1 MKNLFVL
8 LTTLVIFAAPASAG
22 WAVFGVIQ
30 GDVDSSVTVDSTRF
44 FIPGGG
50 EITYPTDG
58 WHAAPSALDTFV
70 FPDLPDWPQLIMS
83 FAWIGTLPVIQ
94 PIPEPVSDSW
104 YPFQPPFEQAKQMF
118 HGVLGIQEM
127 PGSFEAQPAPSLPG
141 ILTNQALK
149 NFAFN
154 NHLEII
160 NPCGQVV
167 RSFPLSP
174 GIYFCRLIDK
184 PDVYQQ
190 FILIK

>member
-44 FIPGGG
+44 LMPGGG

-58 WHAAPSALDTFV
+58 WYAAPSALDTFV

-94 PIPEPVSDSW
+94 PIMEPVSDSW

-118 HGVLGIQEM
+118 HGVLGVQEM
-127 PGSFEAQPAPSLPG
+127 PGPFETQPVTSLSG
-141 ILTNQALK
+141 ILTNQMLHNLARECQI
-149 NFAFN
+149 
-154 NHLEII
+154 EII
-160 NPCGQVV
+160 NPLGQVV
-167 RSFPLSP
+167 RSFPLAP
-174 GIYFCRLIDK
+174 GVYFLRFVNTPSELKRLTIVK
-184 PDVYQQ
+184 
-190 FILIK
+190 